1 MSWIAAAA
9 TTNRDLWQPRVQRS
23 SEELSDLRRKRRAG
37 ENTRN
42 EPEWKN
48 QVNPENN

>member
-1 MSWIAAAA
+1 MSWIAAVA

-23 SEELSDLRRKRRAG
+23 SEELSDLRRNRRK
-37 ENTRN
+37 EKD
-42 EPEWKN
+42 EWKN